1 MLLSAF
7 NNKISTQSACNSS
20 FSALCNVLNSIS
32 DGIARYKILNL
43 FISGTYSLDSFFIAF
58 LNTKFILHRCQEIF
72 PGMTSAKFINFQ
84 CGNFCWQSCYSA
96 EYIINWLYKRRTE
109 TVSVSDLVYVFDL
122 CGILAS
128 EPWQLKWNVQLRNQK
143 CGKQKFMVRI
153 PDLTQLYRV
162 NSNHFRYFACFYLHY
177 RLRSRAKRNGFKF
190 SSGKSIYYREIIN
203 KRIRCTESGLNDL
216 ILAVEHIARVSRKN

>member
-128 EPWQLKWNVQLRNQK
+128 E
-143 CGKQKFMVRI
+143 F
-153 PDLTQLYRV
+153 
-162 NSNHFRYFACFYLHY
+162 
-177 RLRSRAKRNGFKF
+177 
-190 SSGKSIYYREIIN
+190 
-203 KRIRCTESGLNDL
+203 
-216 ILAVEHIARVSRKN
+216 